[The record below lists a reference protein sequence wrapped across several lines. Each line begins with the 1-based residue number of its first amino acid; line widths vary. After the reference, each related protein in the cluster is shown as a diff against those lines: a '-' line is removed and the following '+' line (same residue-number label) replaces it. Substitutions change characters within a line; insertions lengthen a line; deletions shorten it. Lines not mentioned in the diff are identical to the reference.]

1 MLVTGNE
8 QQDKTIMMMF
18 QLCWIINDWTIA
30 KSQKKKILKWYK
42 MWEKRE
48 CNIWPLFS
56 DFAEIY
62 FHSCLASRNPWE
74 LFFVVNFFV
83 KGHLSVP
90 AHNLYINSNDVH
102 LMTKHRF
109 GWVMQLSSRLYPL
122 CLTSI
127 PSLCRFLTSLEIR
140 EAPTPSP
147 HVQWRGKS
155 CFVLQIL
162 PGFFSFYSTL

>member
-1 MLVTGNE
+1 
-8 QQDKTIMMMF
+8 
-18 QLCWIINDWTIA
+18 
-30 KSQKKKILKWYK
+30 

-162 PGFFSFYSTL
+162 PGFFFFLLHTLKGHVTPRTCWDMVVLGKSPNCFFLSILVIMRGR